1 LPNVDEGKSMSDLN
15 QRHARNHISRIDL
28 VRSECIDKA
37 LSLQMFAKTK
47 AAVNFLMAAHFD
59 NRTVFRVLRTK
70 NHRPVRACLSLPRP
84 DSQDA
89 RLDEALRLSF
99 PASDPVAISIA

>member
-1 LPNVDEGKSMSDLN
+1 LPNSGEGESMSGLN
-15 QRHARNHISRIDL
+15 LRRTNNHICRVDL

-47 AAVNFLMAAHFD
+47 AAASFLIAAHID
-59 NRTVFRVLRTK
+59 NRTIFRVLRTR

-84 DSQDA
+84 DSQEA

-99 PASDPVAISIA
+99 PASDPVAIAIA